1 MRHAYNTIVAGKPF
15 LIKPAKDVESINTAA
30 VTDYPC
36 VTIENI
42 QPAEWCAGNGYAWV
56 SSYNNDMT
64 VKVGDCFISNK
75 DGHFK
80 NFVGDPGT
88 LKGFRG
94 YLKANLAN
102 VAKPQTLSV
111 GMDSNV
117 NEEGTSAIIGLT
129 IDADGNIVTGIADGK
144 VYNVNGQVV
153 SEDSRNFGALPSG
166 VYVINGKK
174 YVK

>member
-1 MRHAYNTIVAGKPF
+1 M
-15 LIKPAKDVESINTAA
+15 
-30 VTDYPC
+30 TDYPY
-36 VTIENI
+36 VTIENEK
-42 QPAEWCAGNGYAWV
+42 PAEWRAGNDYAWV
-56 SSYNNDMT
+56 SSYSNDMT
-64 VKVGDCFISNK
+64 VKEGDCFISNK

-94 YLKANLAN
+94 YLKAKLAN
-102 VAKPQTLSV
+102 GAKPQTLSV

-129 IDADGNIVTGIADGK
+129 IDADGNIVTGVADGK

>member
-30 VTDYPC
+30 VTDYPY
-36 VTIENI
+36 VTIENTK
-42 QPAEWCAGNGYAWV
+42 PADWCAGNGYAWV

-64 VKVGDCFISNK
+64 VKAGDCFISNK

-80 NFVGDPGT
+80 NYVGADGT

-102 VAKPQTLSV
+102 GAKPQTLSV

-129 IDADGNIVTGIADGK
+129 IDADGNIVTGVADGK